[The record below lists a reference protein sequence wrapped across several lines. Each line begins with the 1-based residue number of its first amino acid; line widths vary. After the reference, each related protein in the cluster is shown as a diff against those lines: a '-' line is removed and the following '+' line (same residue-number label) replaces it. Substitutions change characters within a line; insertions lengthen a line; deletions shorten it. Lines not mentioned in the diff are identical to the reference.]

1 MSNNIKF
8 GTDGWR
14 ATPSTGLNEEN
25 IKICAQSFADY
36 INDNFSDQKTI
47 LVGYDTRKASLRYA
61 ELASQ
66 VIKSN
71 GIDVKITDRATP
83 TPLCSHHVK
92 HNSMAGA
99 VIITA
104 SHNSKDW
111 NGFKVRSTK
120 GISLNESEI

>member
-61 ELASQ
+61 VLASQ

-71 GIDVKITDRATP
+71 GIDVKI
-83 TPLCSHHVK
+83 
-92 HNSMAGA
+92 
-99 VIITA
+99 
-104 SHNSKDW
+104 
-111 NGFKVRSTK
+111 
-120 GISLNESEI
+120 